1 MECGAPG
8 VAGAPAARPVALG
21 VERERDDVI
30 IRLQPMGAK
39 IAQVLNSSQGPA
51 TLRTVQVAY
60 YTLRYLTGDNLL

>member
-8 VAGAPAARPVALG
+8 VAGAPAARPVAQG
-21 VERERDDVI
+21 VEQERDDVI

-39 IAQVLNSSQGPA
+39 IAQVSHRSQGPA

-60 YTLRYLTGDNLL
+60 CTLTL

>member
-21 VERERDDVI
+21 VEHERDDVI

-39 IAQVLNSSQGPA
+39 IALVYHRSQEPA

-60 YTLRYLTGDNLL
+60 CTLTL